1 MPTGT
6 GKTISVLS
14 LVTSYQLAHPECGK
28 LVYCTRTVP
37 EMEKARP
44 ASGVGPA
51 AQHSSHPCG
60 PLAQVLAEL
69 RNLQAYRE
77 PLVGKA
83 AQILAIGLSSRKN
96 MCIHPKASA
105 LQRRRRARRAWLTH
119 PPLPRCRRRAVARA
133 WTPAVAG

>member
-28 LVYCTRTVP
+28 LVYTD
-37 EMEKARP
+37 
-44 ASGVGPA
+44 
-51 AQHSSHPCG
+51 PCA
-60 PLAQVLAEL
+60 PSTQVLAEL

-96 MCIHPKASA
+96 MCIHPEACRA
-105 LQRRRRARRAWLTH
+105 QRRRHPRRACLTH
-119 PPLPRCRRRAVARA
+119 PPLPRCQRRAVARA